1 MVSLFGGSLSLLNPV
16 GIYAFLAL
24 IPFIILYL
32 RQPKILTKTIP
43 SLMFLVKEAGHDK
56 RYRWFKRIFS
66 NLLFVMQLLLLC
78 MLAYA
83 VASPLLTTPDIS
95 VTKNTVIIVDVS
107 ASMQAQDNDQSR
119 LEKAKGIAMQEV
131 KGATTVIT
139 AGNSISLLSNDASD
153 SNAKT
158 AIRAIAAEDAP
169 TNLEA
174 AMHAAAQV
182 LDGRKARIVV
192 ISDFINVKGNAD
204 DIFKA
209 KRILT
214 SQGNQVDFIPVH
226 DSAENVG
233 IIDATLD
240 REKIELFVR
249 NYGAAPAKVTLQQI
263 LGTQSISERALSIGA
278 SSTEKVTFPLQEGK
292 SRIVMTPEDDFA
304 VDNVF
309 YTASPDKKKVN
320 VVLITSK
327 RDTYLEKAL
336 RADSLLE
343 VSTLGPPF
351 TIESVKSKN
360 PEVIIVSDV
369 NKKELLPGDF
379 DGIQSMVGNKT
390 ALVLAAQKDM
400 MEIDY
405 SQLLPMTLGELAGS
419 TKVNINI
426 INQFTHDSEF
436 SVYGK
441 HFTGT
446 AYNGT
451 LIIASAD
458 DESPLLTFTELNN
471 GKIIWYGLLDDE
483 SDFKTTPGYPIF
495 WHSLV
500 TFLVETENVNDFN
513 KRIEDVPQAT
523 KTGYME
529 EGSLGTAL
537 NLLSEQE
544 SDVGQDIKAFEEQ
557 ERRFIVEPQ
566 NVKSKMD
573 LQMPLIIAALTLL
586 VVEIVYIKWRGDM

>member
-174 AMHAAAQV
+174 AMHAADQV

-249 NYGAAPAKVTLQQI
+249 NYGAAAAKVTLQQI

-292 SRIVMTPEDDFA
+292 SRIVMTPDDDFA

-436 SVYGK
+436 SVVGK

-471 GKIIWYGLLDDE
+471 GKIIWSGLLDDE
-483 SDFKTTPGYPIF
+483 SDFKTPPGYPIF
-495 WHSLV
+495 WHSLIA
-500 TFLVETENVNDFN
+500 FLVETENVNDFN

-523 KTGYME
+523 KTGYN
-529 EGSLGTAL
+529 EGGILGTAL